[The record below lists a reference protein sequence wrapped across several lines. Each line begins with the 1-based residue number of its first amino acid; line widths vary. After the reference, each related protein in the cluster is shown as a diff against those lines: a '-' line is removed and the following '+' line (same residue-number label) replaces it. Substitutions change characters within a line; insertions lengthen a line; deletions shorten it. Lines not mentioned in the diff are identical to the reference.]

1 MEETYPVKDRLIKGL
16 FVLLFL
22 LAFGVCRFLLYIIVL
37 VQFLFDL
44 ISGEPNTRLCQ
55 FSAELKDYFSEIIAF
70 VTYQSDTKP
79 FPFSD
84 WPKN

>member
-1 MEETYPVKDRLIKGL
+1 MEAAYTVKDRLIKGL
-16 FVLLFL
+16 YVLLFL
-22 LAFGVCRFLLYIIVL
+22 FAFGVCRFLLYIIVL

-44 ISGEPNTRLCQ
+44 ISREPNTLLCQ

-70 VTYQSDTKP
+70 VTYQSNTKP

-84 WPKN
+84 WPNK